1 MDFEK
6 DSISWYRIGLYILM
20 VAAYFSA
27 DYIRVLRAAAHFS
40 ANYFWRG
47 DAAPAVSG
55 LGLRCVGWP
64 ALFSALIARLVVC
77 VCVCWEWGRE

>member
-1 MDFEK
+1 
-6 DSISWYRIGLYILM
+6 M

-27 DYIRVLRAAAHFS
+27 NYIGVLRAAAHFS

-55 LGLRCVGWP
+55 LGLRCLGWP
-64 ALFSALIARLVVC
+64 TLCSALIARSVVC
-77 VCVCWEWGRE
+77 LCVCWEWGERVKAPGRMSGVSLAPPIT